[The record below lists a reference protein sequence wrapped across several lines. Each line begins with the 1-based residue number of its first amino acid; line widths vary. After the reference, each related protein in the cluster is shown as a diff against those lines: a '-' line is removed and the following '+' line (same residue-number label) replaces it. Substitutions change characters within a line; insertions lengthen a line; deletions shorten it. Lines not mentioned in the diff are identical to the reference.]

1 MQKVKWKLNVIDA
14 LKEENF
20 RLQQK
25 VQHLKNKL
33 SNIELA
39 ENKLEQYMRRNNVEI
54 QGIPSIVH
62 GNLLED
68 KVIAIF
74 SKLNIT
80 ASKSD
85 IEGCH
90 RLGKANR
97 KMQ

>member
-1 MQKVKWKLNVIDA
+1 
-14 LKEENF
+14 
-20 RLQQK
+20 
-25 VQHLKNKL
+25 
-33 SNIELA
+33 
-39 ENKLEQYMRRNNVEI
+39 MRRNNVEI